1 MIFKAW
7 VGSTTFFETISIAT
21 ILIPFI
27 VPTIFNI
34 MSGIYATQGNLAL
47 AGKYTSVNYYCWAVF
62 AFVLAI
68 LIMFAGLR
76 LIALLNDHLSSQ
88 LNRHNNMAKIKT
100 GALKVS
106 ARANRQIKKNSTY
119 FSLLLDQDHHVG
131 WMRYTALPGYH
142 CLSLCSSSLLHH
154 SSSSLL
160 DHLGYHCQLYW
171 SGRLHC
177 DLSCCFTQVS
187 RLPTYLIIR

>member
-1 MIFKAW
+1 VIFKAW
-7 VGSTTFFETISIAT
+7 VGSTTFFEAVSTAT
-21 ILIPFI
+21 ILVPFT

-34 MSGIYATQGNLAL
+34 MSGIYATQGNMVL

-76 LIALLNDHLSSQ
+76 LVALLNDHLSSQ

-106 ARANRQIKKNSTY
+106 EGAKQKGLY
-119 FSLLLDQDHHVG
+119 LLF
-131 WMRYTALPGYH
+131 
-142 CLSLCSSSLLHH
+142 
-154 SSSSLL
+154 
-160 DHLGYHCQLYW
+160 
-171 SGRLHC
+171 
-177 DLSCCFTQVS
+177 CC
-187 RLPTYLIIR
+187 

>member
-1 MIFKAW
+1 M
-7 VGSTTFFETISIAT
+7 GSTTFFEAVSTAT
-21 ILIPFI
+21 ILVPFI

-34 MSGIYATQGNLAL
+34 MSGIYATQGNMAL

-76 LIALLNDHLSSQ
+76 LVALLNDHLSSQ

-106 ARANRQIKKNSTY
+106 EGAKQKGLY
-119 FSLLLDQDHHVG
+119 LLF
-131 WMRYTALPGYH
+131 
-142 CLSLCSSSLLHH
+142 
-154 SSSSLL
+154 
-160 DHLGYHCQLYW
+160 
-171 SGRLHC
+171 
-177 DLSCCFTQVS
+177 CC
-187 RLPTYLIIR
+187 